1 MSVWLLQHQRLVR
14 KMNTRLAS
22 ITPNAEGF
30 ILYCAR
36 VSSDQSN
43 ESTGLIKY
51 LIKHK
56 HWSPF
61 EMAHAVMEIQTS
73 RIIAVQLLRHRSF
86 SFQEAS
92 QRYVGAAGSF
102 ELVKGRRQAEKNRQ
116 SSIDD
121 LSEENL
127 DWFDEAQRA
136 VWNFATN
143 LYTQARGRDIA
154 RESARFLLPGS
165 ARTKLYM
172 AGSIRSWIHYIEL
185 RCGEDVQEEHR
196 VIAMQIKKI
205 LTKEL
210 PVIAEAMEWDTSQP
224 T

>member
-1 MSVWLLQHQRLVR
+1 
-14 KMNTRLAS
+14 MNTRLVS
-22 ITPNAEGF
+22 ITPNPELL

-36 VSSDQSN
+36 VSADQSN
-43 ESTGLIKY
+43 QSTGLIKY
-51 LIKHK
+51 LIRHK

-92 QRYVGAAGSF
+92 QRYVGATASF
-102 ELVKGRRQAEKNRQ
+102 ELAKARRQAEKNRQ
-116 SSIDD
+116 SSIGD
-121 LSEENL
+121 LPDEVL
-127 DWFDEAQRA
+127 DWFDEAQRS
-136 VWNFATN
+136 VWNFTTN
-143 LYTQARGRDIA
+143 LYNQAKGRDIA

-196 VIAMQIKKI
+196 AIAMQIKKI
-205 LTKEL
+205 LAKEL